1 MQAGGAGVHGRD
13 TSRGLGTRWNVGHQ
27 PALADKLRAAPSSR
41 SNLPCGQQ
49 RRYRRREAGDVGHP
63 GTPGPSA
70 LASLQGSSRS
80 PDNSTLD
87 VQLGDRQAEPALSPS
102 GPELAACT

>member
-1 MQAGGAGVHGRD
+1 MA
-13 TSRGLGTRWNVGHQ
+13 GTRPEGLAQGGMWATSQ
-27 PALADKLRAAPSSR
+27 PWQTSSERAPSSR